1 MDSRQ
6 EVKSL
11 KKALRALVVL
21 NQRGEATVTD
31 IASLVGVPRPTAYRL
46 LETLASEGYVEKQDH
61 STIYRLTSHVRNL
74 ADGFTDRDLAVEVA
88 KPLIRE
94 MGHMLGWP
102 IALATPVASDM
113 TVRIT
118 TDYENPRAIDRYM
131 VGFNVPI
138 LHAPAGYCYL
148 AYCSEEERERV
159 IELARASPDPRQRLA
174 RNRQRLEILL
184 ERVREE
190 GYCTREYA
198 AYREGGLGV
207 PLLING
213 TPVGGMVMRYVK
225 SAMQIGQL
233 QAEYVPELNR
243 LVGRINAA
251 FNERRRAADGGLDR
265 LGVMSRAAS

>member
-31 IASLVGVPRPTAYRL
+31 IATLVRVPRPTAYRL
-46 LETLASEGYVEKQDH
+46 LETLAAEGYVEKQDH

-74 ADGFTDRDLAVEVA
+74 AAGFSDRDLAVELA

-94 MGHMLGWP
+94 LGQSVGWP

-148 AYCSEEERERV
+148 AYCDEDEREKV
-159 IELARASPDPRQRLA
+159 ISLAKLSSDPRQRLA
-174 RNRQRLEILL
+174 RNPQRLQVLL
-184 ERVREE
+184 DRVREE

-213 TPVGGMVMRYVK
+213 VPNGGMVMRYVK
-225 SAMQIGQL
+225 SAMRIGQL
-233 QAEYVPELNR
+233 
-243 LVGRINAA
+243 
-251 FNERRRAADGGLDR
+251 
-265 LGVMSRAAS
+265 